1 MTEMLAHK
9 FDLVAANLIK
19 LKPLIKEL
27 GQYNKLLVAKASIAV
42 CQKNKAAALERVYLF
57 QKSEINHLANNLRSE
72 IDDFY
77 RLIKQAN
84 CFFNKMNYYLVNI
97 VNEVAI
103 MIRKVKFGIFACI
116 VAAGLFLFY
125 YWASNDYIPDV
136 AQYQVNQIIRKHD
149 TREINQVATN
159 RKTAKFL
166 HSLKTSDRCQ
176 KISKLQGGTEEC
188 CYYVA
193 SIKNKPVGIYM
204 QKKSNSFWNWKIK
217 NIACFD

>member
-9 FDLVAANLIK
+9 FDLAVVNLIK

-27 GQYNKLLVAKASIAV
+27 GQYDKLLVNKVSIAV
-42 CQKNKAAALERVYLF
+42 CQKNKAEALEQVCLL
-57 QKSEINHLANNLRSE
+57 QKIEANHLVNNLRSE
-72 IDDFY
+72 IDEFY
-77 RLIKQAN
+77 SLIKQAN
-84 CFFNKMNYYLVNI
+84 CFFNKMNYYLVNFI
-97 VNEVAI
+97 NEVTI
-103 MIRKVKFGIFACI
+103 MTRKVKFVIFACI
-116 VAAGLFLFY
+116 VATDLFLFY
-125 YWASNDYIPDV
+125 YWASNDYAPDI
-136 AQYQVNQIIRKHD
+136 AQYQINQIIRKHD

-176 KISKLQGGTEEC
+176 KISKFQGGTEERG
-188 CYYVA
+188 YYVA

-217 NIACFD
+217 SIICFD